1 MRFVSVDDVT
11 GPGGSVVSDLLCHV
25 SPRIALRLWW
35 PWGRVTVMNL
45 LVVRTRNSG
54 QTS

>member
-25 SPRIALRLWW
+25 SPRIELRLRG
-35 PWGRVTVMNL
+35 PWGRVIVMNL
-45 LVVRTRNSG
+45 LVVRTRNSS